1 MLMYQLSRIT
11 RDRGSLVHDDRLDA
25 LSIAVG
31 YWVQQ
36 MAADVNQSMIDRQQ
50 ELLHEELDS
59 FVNSFHKNNNKV
71 SAQLWM

>member
-1 MLMYQLSRIT
+1 
-11 RDRGSLVHDDRLDA
+11 LVHDDRLDA

-59 FVNSFHKNNNKV
+59 FVNSFHKRNNKV
-71 SAQLWM
+71 TAYLWS